1 MKLTDHAGVRLT
13 HGKPKVNGVEIDY
26 AIGGAGEPVFLL
38 HGVPKTMSY
47 SRHVVPLLT
56 PHYTVIAVDNRGFGG
71 SQRPMTGY
79 DTATMAGDVAE
90 LATHLGFDQFRV
102 AGEDWGAAIAYAVA
116 AFHRPR
122 VQQLVFQE
130 TLLPGLPAGPGLPG
144 GEHDPSLAADDM
156 RTGWHFSF
164 FSLPNLP
171 ELLLAGRER
180 PFWTYYARRQMWD
193 PSALAEEDIDE
204 MVHSAEQP
212 GGTRAILEMVP
223 RSPDRRRTEPP
234 ALRRPDQLPGP
245 GRRRAG
251 LSRGRS
257 IQTDRASSPRR
268 PRRRHPRVRSQH
280 RAGEPSRPGPGL
292 SRLLRRRLSLGKQ
305 RSASSSCGNGTHSA
319 LQSML
324 REATLVTSL
333 VIDFLGF
340 LERQCHPLA
349 TSSRGVMPWMNGA
362 R

>member
-1 MKLTDHAGVRLT
+1 MPLRKIHHPVGAYTAEEKKEFAEMNLTDHAGVRLT
-13 HGKPKVNGVEIDY
+13 HGKPKVNGVEIHY

-47 SRHVVPLLT
+47 WRHVVPLLT

-71 SQRPMTGY
+71 SQRPLTGY

-144 GEHDPSLAADDM
+144 GEHDPSLAADDG

-212 GGTRAILEMVP
+212 GGTRAILEMY
-223 RSPDRRRTEPP
+223 
-234 ALRRPDQLPGP
+234 
-245 GRRRAG
+245 RA
-251 LSRGRS
+251 R
-257 IQTDRASSPRR
+257 QTDAEQNRPHYADPISCPVLAVGAQAYLGDEVAKQLAQVARDVRGAVIPASGHNIALENPAALA
-268 PRRRHPRVRSQH
+268 QAYLDFF
-280 RAGEPSRPGPGL
+280 AGG
-292 SRLLRRRLSLGKQ
+292 
-305 RSASSSCGNGTHSA
+305 
-319 LQSML
+319 
-324 REATLVTSL
+324 
-333 VIDFLGF
+333 
-340 LERQCHPLA
+340 
-349 TSSRGVMPWMNGA
+349 
-362 R
+362 